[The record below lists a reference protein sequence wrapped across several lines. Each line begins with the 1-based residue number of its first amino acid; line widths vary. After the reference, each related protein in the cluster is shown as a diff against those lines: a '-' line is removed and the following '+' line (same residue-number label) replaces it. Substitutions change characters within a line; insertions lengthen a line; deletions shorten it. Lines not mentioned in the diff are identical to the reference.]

1 MQKKMLP
8 VKNRRDR
15 EEKSVPPVFFLPV
28 GEMKKCTE
36 KEQKKNEKICKKFL
50 AFPGT
55 KCYTIKRT
63 FARGLFSNPQKENAF
78 QKFTTENSPTRGARS
93 KERRIHHEG

>member
-1 MQKKMLP
+1 MLP

-15 EEKSVPPVFFLPV
+15 EEKSVPPVFFLT
-28 GEMKKCTE
+28 GGRDE
-36 KEQKKNEKICKKFL
+36 KMHRKRAKKNEKICKKFL

-63 FARGLFSNPQKENAF
+63 FARRLFSNPQKENAF
-78 QKFTTENSPTRGARS
+78 QKFTTENSPTRGA
-93 KERRIHHEG
+93 KEQRKEDSS

>member
-1 MQKKMLP
+1 MLP

-36 KEQKKNEKICKKFL
+36 KEQKKNEKICKKQLTFVRGFDIIIL
-50 AFPGT
+50 ALSDRA
-55 KCYTIKRT
+55 KLIK
-63 FARGLFSNPQKENAF
+63 S
-78 QKFTTENSPTRGARS
+78 
-93 KERRIHHEG
+93 H

>member
-36 KEQKKNEKICKKFL
+36 KEQKKMKIYVKNFL
-50 AFPGT
+50 HF
-55 KCYTIKRT
+55 RE
-63 FARGLFSNPQKENAF
+63 QNA
-78 QKFTTENSPTRGARS
+78 
-93 KERRIHHEG
+93 IL

>member
-1 MQKKMLP
+1 MLP

-15 EEKSVPPVFFLPV
+15 EEKSVPPVFFLT
-28 GEMKKCTE
+28 GGRDE
-36 KEQKKNEKICKKFL
+36 KMHRKRAKKNKKICKKFL

-78 QKFTTENSPTRGARS
+78 QKFTTENSPTRGA
-93 KERRIHHEG
+93 KEQRKEDSS

>member
-1 MQKKMLP
+1 MLP

-36 KEQKKNEKICKKFL
+36 KEKICKKFL

-78 QKFTTENSPTRGARS
+78 QKFTTENSPTRGA
-93 KERRIHHEG
+93 KEQRKEDSS

>member
-8 VKNRRDR
+8 VKTDGT
-15 EEKSVPPVFFLPV
+15 EKKICPACFFFLT
-28 GEMKKCTE
+28 GGRNE
-36 KEQKKNEKICKKFL
+36 KMHRKRAKKNEKICKKFL

-78 QKFTTENSPTRGARS
+78 QKFTTENSPTRGA
-93 KERRIHHEG
+93 KEQRKEDSS

>member
-1 MQKKMLP
+1 MLP

-78 QKFTTENSPTRGARS
+78 QKFTTENSPTRGA
-93 KERRIHHEG
+93 KEQRKEDSS

>member
-1 MQKKMLP
+1 MRKQIQTAELRIMMQKKMLP

-36 KEQKKNEKICKKFL
+36 KEQKKMKKYVKNFL
-50 AFPGT
+50 HF
-55 KCYTIKRT
+55 R
-63 FARGLFSNPQKENAF
+63 E
-78 QKFTTENSPTRGARS
+78 
-93 KERRIHHEG
+93 

>member
-1 MQKKMLP
+1 MLP

-15 EEKSVPPVFFLPV
+15 EEKSVPPVFFLT
-28 GEMKKCTE
+28 GGRDE
-36 KEQKKNEKICKKFL
+36 KMHRKRAKKNEKICKKFL

-78 QKFTTENSPTRGARS
+78 QKFTTENFPTRGA
-93 KERRIHHEG
+93 KEQRKEDSS

>member
-28 GEMKKCTE
+28 GKMKNA
-36 KEQKKNEKICKKFL
+36 QKKSKK
-50 AFPGT
+50 
-55 KCYTIKRT
+55 K
-63 FARGLFSNPQKENAF
+63 
-78 QKFTTENSPTRGARS
+78 
-93 KERRIHHEG
+93 

>member
-50 AFPGT
+50 AFLET

-78 QKFTTENSPTRGARS
+78 QKFTTENSPTRGA
-93 KERRIHHEG
+93 KEQRKEDSS

>member
-8 VKNRRDR
+8 VKTDGT
-15 EEKSVPPVFFLPV
+15 EKKICPACFFLT
-28 GEMKKCTE
+28 GGRDE
-36 KEQKKNEKICKKFL
+36 KMHRKRAKKNEKICKKFL

-78 QKFTTENSPTRGARS
+78 QKFTTENSPTRGA
-93 KERRIHHEG
+93 KEQRKEDSS

>member
-1 MQKKMLP
+1 MQKKVLP

-36 KEQKKNEKICKKFL
+36 KEQKKKMKKYVKNFL
-50 AFPGT
+50 HF
-55 KCYTIKRT
+55 RE
-63 FARGLFSNPQKENAF
+63 QNA
-78 QKFTTENSPTRGARS
+78 
-93 KERRIHHEG
+93 IL

>member
-1 MQKKMLP
+1 MLP

-15 EEKSVPPVFFLPV
+15 EEKSVPPVFFLT
-28 GEMKKCTE
+28 GGRNEKMHRKGAKKS
-36 KEQKKNEKICKKFL
+36 EKICKKFL

-78 QKFTTENSPTRGARS
+78 QKFTTENSPTRGA
-93 KERRIHHEG
+93 KEQRKEDSS

>member
-36 KEQKKNEKICKKFL
+36 KEQKICKKFL

-78 QKFTTENSPTRGARS
+78 QKFTTENSPTRGA
-93 KERRIHHEG
+93 KEQRKEDSS

>member
-1 MQKKMLP
+1 MHRKR

-15 EEKSVPPVFFLPV
+15 EEKSVPPVFFLT
-28 GEMKKCTE
+28 GGRDE
-36 KEQKKNEKICKKFL
+36 KMHRKRAKKNEKICKKFL

-78 QKFTTENSPTRGARS
+78 QKFTTENSPTRGA
-93 KERRIHHEG
+93 KEQRKEDSS

>member
-1 MQKKMLP
+1 
-8 VKNRRDR
+8 
-15 EEKSVPPVFFLPV
+15 
-28 GEMKKCTE
+28 MKKCTE
-36 KEQKKNEKICKKFL
+36 KEQKKNEKTCKKFL

-78 QKFTTENSPTRGARS
+78 QKFTTENSPTRGA
-93 KERRIHHEG
+93 KEQRKEDSS

>member
-1 MQKKMLP
+1 MRKQIQTAELRIMMQKKMLP

-36 KEQKKNEKICKKFL
+36 KEQKKMKKYDKIS
-50 AFPGT
+50 
-55 KCYTIKRT
+55 I
-63 FARGLFSNPQKENAF
+63 
-78 QKFTTENSPTRGARS
+78 
-93 KERRIHHEG
+93 

>member
-1 MQKKMLP
+1 MRKQIQTAELRIMMQKKMLP

-36 KEQKKNEKICKKFL
+36 KEQKKMKKYVKNFL
-50 AFPGT
+50 HFREQSA
-55 KCYTIKRT
+55 I
-63 FARGLFSNPQKENAF
+63 L
-78 QKFTTENSPTRGARS
+78 
-93 KERRIHHEG
+93 

>member
-1 MQKKMLP
+1 MRKQIQTAELRIMMQKKMLP

-36 KEQKKNEKICKKFL
+36 KEQKKMKKYVKNSLHFL
-50 AFPGT
+50 G
-55 KCYTIKRT
+55 
-63 FARGLFSNPQKENAF
+63 
-78 QKFTTENSPTRGARS
+78 
-93 KERRIHHEG
+93 